1 MIRIEVERLKKRLE
15 IQEGKKIT
23 MKELSQ
29 RSGCD
34 KNALS
39 RLYNKPHITPSANVI
54 DKLAQFFFNALEN
67 KTLNADPHA
76 HMKMILLDMV
86 QVFPDS
92 LTNDRI
98 SQFKQYK
105 TVPASVLWDFV

>member
-1 MIRIEVERLKKRLE
+1 MIRIEIERLRKRLE
-15 IQEGKKIT
+15 IQEGRKIT
-23 MKELSQ
+23 NKELSQ
-29 RSGCD
+29 RSGLD

-39 RLYNKPHITPSANVI
+39 RLCNHPNIIPSASAI

-67 KTLNADPHA
+67 KTPDEEPHE

-92 LTNDRI
+92 ITNDRI
-98 SQFKQYK
+98 EQFKQFK
-105 TVPASVLWDFV
+105 TMPASVLWDFL

>member
-1 MIRIEVERLKKRLE
+1 MIRIEIERLKKRLE
-15 IQEGKKIT
+15 IQENKKLT
-23 MKELSQ
+23 LKELSI

-34 KNALS
+34 RNVLS
-39 RLYNKPHITPSANVI
+39 RLTSSPHIIPSASAI

-67 KTLNADPHA
+67 KTPNECPHE

-92 LTNDRI
+92 ISNERI
-98 SQFKQYK
+98 VQFKQFK
-105 TVPASVLWDFV
+105 TIPVSVLWDFV